1 MNCNWC
7 DDDRIITQWKG
18 RQLEC
23 GQLKKIKTEVPAKSV
38 NNSPRK
44 RIRTNYLDY
53 QSTPKLQQQVSM
65 GITIKY
71 QELFLLLRLHV
82 VSKRKQNKIPAMNIL
97 TYFISADYFD
107 VLIKRMSRKNFKS

>member
-1 MNCNWC
+1 MNCNLC
-7 DDDRIITQWKG
+7 DYDMIITQWKG

-71 QELFLLLRLHV
+71 RELFSLLRLHV